1 MISHRSLASHCDL
14 VRRHYQISCE
24 DRVLQFADCTA
35 DVSVEQIFTTLIAVA
50 TLILRDNDLWP
61 VEVFQRKI
69 AELNLSVI
77 DLPSAYFHQWALE
90 EAGRVQPEPSHRP
103 RLVIVGGDV
112 LSAEH
117 ASLWQSQIP
126 RKSFC

>member
-35 DVSVEQIFTTLIAVA
+35 DVSVEQIFTTLITGA

-77 DLPSAYFHQWALE
+77 DLPPPIFINGPLRKRDGFSRSQAIDRDWLLLAETYC
-90 EAGRVQPEPSHRP
+90 PPNT
-103 RLVIVGGDV
+103 RLYG
-112 LSAEH
+112 A
-117 ASLWQSQIP
+117 SQIP